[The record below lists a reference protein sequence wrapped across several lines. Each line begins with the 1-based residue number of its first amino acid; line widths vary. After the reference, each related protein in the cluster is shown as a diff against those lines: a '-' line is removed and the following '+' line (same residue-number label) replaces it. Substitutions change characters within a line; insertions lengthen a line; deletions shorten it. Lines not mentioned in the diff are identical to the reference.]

1 MNKSTPKPYIITTDT
16 TDINISQAQCDC
28 ACASYIGTENTL
40 KPITNTFYLFNKA
53 NVILPMDS
61 EHYAIINPNANISI
75 INHVALKLLNYFKSA
90 KKLNTIPEKWKKNW
104 GKSTE
109 IVLKKMLQAG
119 LLTPENSPSKLI
131 ETPQILSAWL
141 HVTDRCNLR
150 CSYCYLPH
158 EKQDMSLETGKKAIK
173 ATFDSALQ
181 NNYQTVKL
189 KYAGGEALL
198 QFPLVIQLQHY
209 ALELAK
215 KYQLKLDSVV
225 LSNGILL
232 NNEKIKQMQFLN
244 LRLMISLDGLTEDK
258 QRCYADGTS
267 SHLQAQTAIKFALK
281 NKLIPDVSVTVSSRN
296 IVNLPPLVE
305 WLLKHDLPFSLN
317 FYRENNFSKQQQDL
331 RLEEQQI
338 IDGMLG
344 AYKVIENNLPQR
356 SLLASLV
363 DRANLANPHLRTCAV
378 GNSYLV
384 FNQQG
389 KVSKCQMQQQQ
400 TIATVDDSN
409 LLNKIRE
416 DNTGI
421 QNISVEEKEGCKE
434 CEWKYW
440 CTGGCPLETYSAT
453 GRYDVKS
460 PNCNIYKAL
469 YPKVLKLEGLRI
481 LKNMTM

>member
-1 MNKSTPKPYIITTDT
+1 MNLSNQTPIIILNQADVV
-16 TDINISQAQCDC
+16 IAQAQCDC
-28 ACASYIGTENTL
+28 ASYISTENNL
-40 KPITNTFYLFNKA
+40 KTITNALYLFNDS
-53 NVILPMDS
+53 NIILPINSD
-61 EHYAIINPNANISI
+61 YYTVTNPNSNVSI
-75 INHVALKLLNYFKSA
+75 INHTALKLLNYFKFA
-90 KKLNTIPEKWKKNW
+90 KKLNTIPDKWKKSW
-104 GKSTE
+104 GNSAE
-109 IVLKKMLQAG
+109 IVLKKMFQAG
-119 LLTPENSPSKLI
+119 LLIPENNPSKLI
-131 ETPQILSAWL
+131 ETAQILSAWL

-173 ATFDSALQ
+173 ATFDSAQQ

-215 KYQLKLDSVV
+215 KYQLKLDSVI

-232 NNEKIKQMQFLN
+232 TIEKIKQMQSLN

-258 QRCYADGTS
+258 QRCYADGKS
-267 SHLQAQTAIKFALK
+267 SHLQAQKAIKLALK
-281 NKLIPDVSVTVSSRN
+281 NKLIPDISVTVSSRN
-296 IVNLPPLVE
+296 ITNLPPLVE
-305 WLLKHDLPFSLN
+305 WLLKYDLPFSLN
-317 FYRENNFSKQQQDL
+317 FYRENNFSKQQGLQ
-331 RLEEQQI
+331 LEEQQI
-338 IDGMLG
+338 IDGMAA

-363 DRANLANPHLRTCAV
+363 DRANLANSHLRTCAV

-389 KVSKCQMQQQQ
+389 KVSKCQMQQKQ
-400 TIATVDDSN
+400 TLATVDDDN
-409 LLNKIRE
+409 LFYKIQE
-416 DNTGI
+416 DKRGI
-421 QNISVEEKEGCKE
+421 QNISVEEKEGCKD

-440 CTGGCPLETYSAT
+440 CTGGCPLETYRAT
-453 GRYDVKS
+453 GRYDLKS

-481 LKNMTM
+481 LKSITM